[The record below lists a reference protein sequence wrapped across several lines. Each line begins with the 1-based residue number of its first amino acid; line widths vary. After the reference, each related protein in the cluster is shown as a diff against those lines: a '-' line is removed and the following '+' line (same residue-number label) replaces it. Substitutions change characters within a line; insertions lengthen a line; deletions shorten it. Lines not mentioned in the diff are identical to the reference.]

1 MTTDTLPGT
10 PAEPTAEERFHAA
23 LVRISK
29 YMPPEKLHRQSEKL
43 YGLEG
48 SEAVE
53 MAYEN
58 VIEEAKTALK
68 GYRKPRRAAMKG
80 QP

>member
-1 MTTDTLPGT
+1 MS
-10 PAEPTAEERFHAA
+10 AAEERFHAA

-29 YMPPEKLHRQSEKL
+29 YMPPEKLHRQAEKL

-48 SEAVE
+48 REAIE

-58 VIEEAKTALK
+58 VLEEAKAALK
-68 GYRKPRRAAMKG
+68 GYRKPSAKKATKE